1 SLWATAKVLI
11 LGYDRETLENCD
23 KFVIRDEDT
32 VILTYPKSGT
42 NWMIEIISLIQTKGN
57 PKWIQSVPIW
67 ERSPWLECQYG
78 YELSIMI
85 YGSWFEHTR
94 DWLSMRERENFL
106 LLSYE
111 EMKKD
116 TRKTIEKICDFLG
129 KKLETEELDLVLK
142 HSSFQAMNENNMSN
156 FSLIPQDVVTNG
168 LKLLRKGITGDWK
181 NHFTVAQAEVFDKV
195 FQEKMYDKERIE
207 EIPDKFVIRDEDTV
221 ILTYLKSGTNWL
233 IEILCLILTKGNPKW
248 IQSVPIWE
256 CSPLIETQ
264 LGYPIYINKEGPWLI
279 ISYLPIY
286 LFSKSFFISKA

>member
-1 SLWATAKVLI
+1 MSDYLWYEGIPFPTI
-11 LGYDRETLENCD
+11 GYDRETLENCD

-78 YELSIMI
+78 YELSISKEGPRLISSHLPFHLFPKSFFSSKAKVIFVIRNPRDVLVSGYFFLNKTNLAKTPKSFGTYFEWFLKGNVI

-142 HSSFQAMNENNMSN
+142 HSSFKVMNENNMSN
-156 FSLIPQDVVTNG
+156 FSLIPEDVVTNG

-181 NHFTVAQAEVFDKV
+181 NHFTVAQAEAFDKV
-195 FQEKMYDKERIE
+195 FQEKMVGF
-207 EIPDKFVIRDEDTV
+207 P
-221 ILTYLKSGTNWL
+221 SGL
-233 IEILCLILTKGNPKW
+233 F
-248 IQSVPIWE
+248 
-256 CSPLIETQ
+256 
-264 LGYPIYINKEGPWLI
+264 PW
-279 ISYLPIY
+279 
-286 LFSKSFFISKA
+286 